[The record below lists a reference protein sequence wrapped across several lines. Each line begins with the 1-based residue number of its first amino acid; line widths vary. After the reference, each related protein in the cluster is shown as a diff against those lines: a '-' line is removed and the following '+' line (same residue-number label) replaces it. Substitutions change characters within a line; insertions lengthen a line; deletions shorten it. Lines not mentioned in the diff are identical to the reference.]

1 MMIDFLWNNLFKKEE
16 KNIEMVLKENPL
28 FESLSEKELKLLSHL
43 VHQRS
48 FAPGEF
54 IFQEGKGLGM
64 YIILSGKVNI
74 LHGSS
79 TGQETVVLSQLN
91 SGDFFGELCLAQE
104 KGYHHVSA
112 QAVEECK
119 LLGFFRP
126 DLLNL
131 IEKNPRIGISILM
144 KLSEILGE
152 RLQKAGEKL
161 VQFKQTMEN

>member
-1 MMIDFLWNNLFKKEE
+1 MIDFLWKNFFKKEE

-28 FESLSEKELKLLSHL
+28 FESLNNKELRLLSDM

-48 FAPGEF
+48 FIPGEF

-74 LHGSS
+74 LHSNSSGSDY
-79 TGQETVVLSQLN
+79 TVISQLS

-104 KGYHHVSA
+104 AGYHHVSA
-112 QAVEECK
+112 QAVEESK

-131 IEKNPRIGISILM
+131 SEKHPSTGIRILM

-161 VQFKQTMEN
+161 SQFKQTMEQ